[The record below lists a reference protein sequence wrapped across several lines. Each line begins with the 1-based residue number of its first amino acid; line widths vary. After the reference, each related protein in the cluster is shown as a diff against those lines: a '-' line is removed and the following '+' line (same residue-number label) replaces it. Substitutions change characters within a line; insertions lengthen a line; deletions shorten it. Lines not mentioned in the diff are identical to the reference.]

1 MKNEAY
7 RNIVCSDQPCYPMKE
22 DFQHQYNRSLAFGL
36 GIAILFLTS
45 CATVG
50 KYKVWA
56 PKEDLLYQ
64 MDGLCRQQMEGG
76 HFPGMAVAIA
86 KRGKIWSKGY
96 GFADISTMTPVDPE
110 VHLFRIGSVSK
121 TVTAVTMAREKEK
134 GILDLDTPIV
144 QYYHEVPQDKAS
156 LTLRQIA
163 GHMAGIR
170 HYQGNEFFSQ
180 VHYTNVFDP
189 LEVFIH
195 DTLLFVPGTR
205 FSYSTYG
212 WNLISAVMEKAAGK
226 PFTEM
231 VREDVCLPLHL
242 SALKPDQVDSTAY
255 PRVTFYDPDTT
266 MQRVA
271 PFVDNSNKWAGGGFL
286 CSAADLARFGA
297 GLEQP
302 GFLKQKTL
310 KEFMHSQSTSD
321 GKPTGC
327 GIGFF
332 SGEKFGETWYGHS
345 GGSVGGTSMLL
356 LFPKQ
361 KLVVITLVNLSGA
374 KMDDLAG
381 KLAQVVLGQ
390 KEKASH

>member
-7 RNIVCSDQPCYPMKE
+7 LNIVSSDYPRYPMKRGV
-22 DFQHQYNRSLAFGL
+22 QHHAARWLAFGL
-36 GIAILFLTS
+36 GLNMLFQTS
-45 CATVG
+45 CATIG

-56 PKEDLLYQ
+56 PKEDLLHQ
-64 MDGLCRQQMEGG
+64 IDALCQEQLEKG

-86 KRGKIWSKGY
+86 KHGKVWSKGY
-96 GFADISTMTPVDPE
+96 GFADISAMTPVDPE

-121 TVTAVTMAREKEK
+121 TVTAVTMAREKER
-134 GILDLDTPIV
+134 GILDLDAPIV
-144 QYYHEVPQDKAS
+144 QYYREVPQDKDS

-170 HYQGNEFFSQ
+170 HYEGNEFYSQ

-189 LEVFIH
+189 LDVFIH
-195 DTLLFVPGTR
+195 DTLLFVPGTQ

-212 WNLISAVMEKAAGK
+212 WTLISAVMEKASGK
-226 PFTEM
+226 PFIDM
-231 VREDVCLPLHL
+231 VREEVCVPLHVSSL
-242 SALKPDQVDSTAY
+242 QPDQVDSTRY

-266 MQRVA
+266 MKRVA

-297 GLEQP
+297 GMEQP
-302 GFLKQKTL
+302 GFLRKSTL
-310 KEFMHSQSTSD
+310 KEFRQSQSTAD

-332 SGEKFGETWYGHS
+332 SGEKFGKTWYGHS
-345 GGSVGGTSMLL
+345 GGSVGGTSMFL

-361 KLVVITLVNLSGA
+361 KLVVVTLVNLSGA
-374 KMDDLAG
+374 QMDDLAG
-381 KLAQVVLGQ
+381 RLAQVVIGRQ
-390 KEKASH
+390 EKTSH